1 MGDIKVGAPS
11 NRTGAPA
18 GKASLGAGVRRF
30 GVDLLKYEMPPGHF
44 P

>member
-1 MGDIKVGAPS
+1 MGDVKVGTPR
-11 NRTGAPA
+11 NRMGGPA

-30 GVDLLKYEMPPGHF
+30 GLDLLKYEMLPGHF

>member
-1 MGDIKVGAPS
+1 MGTPR
-11 NRTGAPA
+11 NRMGGPA

-30 GVDLLKYEMPPGHF
+30 GLDLLKYEMLPGPF